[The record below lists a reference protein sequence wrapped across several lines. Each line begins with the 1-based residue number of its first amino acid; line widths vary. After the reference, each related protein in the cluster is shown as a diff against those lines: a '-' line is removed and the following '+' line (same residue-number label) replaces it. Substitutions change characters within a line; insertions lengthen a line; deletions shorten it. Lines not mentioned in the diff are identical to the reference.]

1 MRENVSVKSR
11 SGARGHG
18 LFFGNGTNM
27 KYLNSFLTVLIVA
40 VSFLGTSAM
49 AQDYRLRS
57 GDLLRVEVLEDS
69 SLNREVLVAPDGNIT
84 VPLAGVVRVG
94 GTTIRQAQARL
105 TSQLSGNFATTPNV
119 LVSLVK
125 LHDAPPVREPKE
137 PDPLKIYV
145 IGEVNKPGLV
155 PVEAGT
161 TLLQS
166 LSMAGGVTDFAA
178 TKRIQ
183 LRRQTG
189 KGTERIYRFNYQQ
202 VLEGVAGIGTTPLI
216 EGDVIVVPARRLF
229 E

>member
-1 MRENVSVKSR
+1 
-11 SGARGHG
+11 
-18 LFFGNGTNM
+18 M
-27 KYLNSFLTVLIVA
+27 KFLTSFFAMLVVA
-40 VSFLGTSAM
+40 VCTLGTSVA

-57 GDLLRVEVLEDS
+57 GDMLRVEVLEDS

-84 VPLAGVVRVG
+84 VPLVGVVRVG
-94 GTTIRQAQARL
+94 GSTLRQAQARL
-105 TSQLSGNFATTPNV
+105 TSRLSGNFATEPNV

-125 LHDAPPVREPKE
+125 LHEKPPVPEPEEPKE

-183 LRRQTG
+183 LRRQHG
-189 KGTERIYRFNYQQ
+189 KGGEKVYRFNYDQ
-202 VLEGVAGIGTTPLI
+202 VLEGRAGIGTTVLF